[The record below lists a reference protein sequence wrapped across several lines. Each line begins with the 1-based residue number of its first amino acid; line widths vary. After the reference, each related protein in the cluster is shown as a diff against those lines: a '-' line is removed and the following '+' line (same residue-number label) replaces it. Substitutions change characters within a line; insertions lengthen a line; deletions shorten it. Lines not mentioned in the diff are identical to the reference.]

1 MTELPACLATA
12 GYASPRVLVDAKTLE
27 NPKLPAAA
35 APPAGIILQL
45 DGQPHPVPAGTT
57 LAELVA
63 TLGHE
68 AQAVSTAVN
77 GEFVARAA
85 RAARPLRE
93 GDAVLL
99 FRPIVG
105 G

>member
-1 MTELPACLATA
+1 M
-12 GYASPRVLVDAKTLE
+12 KTLE
-27 NPKLPAAA
+27 NQNLPAAD
-35 APPAGIILQL
+35 APPAGITLQL

-63 TLGHE
+63 SLGHE

-77 GEFVARAA
+77 GEFVARAVRSA
-85 RAARPLRE
+85 HALRE

-99 FRPIVG
+99 FQPIVG